1 VSRRGLVVV
10 LGLYSAFLAVV
21 LLAPTSGTQS
31 HAASVLGD
39 AATWTGVPDRIV
51 TQGRAELV
59 CNALILM
66 PVSALGSLVW
76 PSTNWRDWTAYAFVI
91 ACAVELAQGLVLSQR
106 TASFADV
113 AANTLGG
120 LGGAVVVAL
129 GRWVVRRRTL
139 RR

>member
-1 VSRRGLVVV
+1 MVV

-39 AATWTGVPDRIV
+39 AATWAGVPERMV
-51 TQGRAELV
+51 TQGRVELV

-91 ACAVELAQGLVLSQR
+91 ACVVELVQGLALTQR

-113 AANTLGG
+113 AANALGG
-120 LGGAVVVAL
+120 LGGAGVVAL
-129 GRWVVRRRTL
+129 GRWVFRRRML